1 MGKNIAIRN
10 ATVCQHLPQ
19 CTRLD
24 LEIFSTRYSCLSIN
38 MYLFEVSASAYST
51 YNIVFVS
58 YVFKR
63 PNTTIGQVFLHSS
76 VVDVLVKAQILT

>member
-1 MGKNIAIRN
+1 
-10 ATVCQHLPQ
+10 
-19 CTRLD
+19 
-24 LEIFSTRYSCLSIN
+24 

-76 VVDVLVKAQILT
+76 VVDVLVKAKIHICSSTSIVQIGAAGASVLTT

>member
-1 MGKNIAIRN
+1 
-10 ATVCQHLPQ
+10 
-19 CTRLD
+19 
-24 LEIFSTRYSCLSIN
+24 

>member
-1 MGKNIAIRN
+1 
-10 ATVCQHLPQ
+10 
-19 CTRLD
+19 
-24 LEIFSTRYSCLSIN
+24 

-76 VVDVLVKAQILT
+76 VVDVLVKAQIYLHNTYTYLLEYVHCTDWNISS